1 MISVCIPTY
10 NGEKYI
16 LKQLNSI
23 LTQLD
28 VDDEVIISD
37 DSSSDDTINL
47 IKSLN
52 DNRILISENNKFKS
66 PVYNMENAL
75 KLAKGDYIFMADQ
88 DDIWVGNKVSEMLKY
103 LKNYNLVIS
112 NASIIDQNE
121 KIIKNSY
128 FEWKKSGKGFF
139 KNFAKNSYIGC
150 AMAFDRKILAASL
163 PFPQK
168 LAMHDVWIGLIA
180 EVFGK
185 VYFLENKLI
194 LYRRHEANL
203 TYSINRTDE
212 NLSDN
217 SLIYKISYRYVI
229 LFNIIKRILKS
240 KI

>member
-229 LFNIIKRILKS
+229 IFNIIKRILKS